1 MSTSLTWARVSQ
13 PGSRLGSSSSSVIE
27 LVSKI
32 RARIDSTGHCLHG
45 DVNRCI
51 ESRDPILS
59 PHMSLRCREPADDN
73 NSVMSPPWHEAFMS
87 RLKRERRCFNSVTS
101 PWRQYLLYP
110 VTQRSSCRL
119 HLIVLRNVHWC
130 GIKLFQLLLESEKI
144 VYFLNALS
152 QRLFC
157 FKALGC
163 KVPTIKPGHISRW
176 ENMSSQ
182 KT

>member
-1 MSTSLTWARVSQ
+1 MIWLNQSEASIQLLCRDLCWCQRSV
-13 PGSRLGSSSSSVIE
+13 PGWRE
-27 LVSKI
+27 
-32 RARIDSTGHCLHG
+32 IDNTGHCLHG

-51 ESRDPILS
+51 ESQAPRYWVPTWVS
-59 PHMSLRCREPADDN
+59 RCREPADDN

-152 QRLFC
+152 QRLLC
-157 FKALGC
+157 FKALDC